1 MFPQHPGEKQGIIC
15 QSFINRF
22 LHISS
27 KIDGHGGI
35 TVFLIQDKIVLS
47 MAGLRFL
54 SASIEFTAAMLML
67 MYGRVETA
75 FKINALLAL
84 VGPTILITVTTL
96 GLIGLAGKINGSG
109 MVIVILGVALIF
121 IGINKI

>member
-1 MFPQHPGEKQGIIC
+1 M
-15 QSFINRF
+15 
-22 LHISS
+22 L
-27 KIDGHGGI
+27 
-35 TVFLIQDKIVLS
+35 LIHDKIVLG

-75 FKINALLAL
+75 FKINALLAI
-84 VGPTILITVTTL
+84 VGPSVLLTVTTL
-96 GLIGLAGKINGSG
+96 GLIGLAGKVAPSG
-109 MVIVILGVALIF
+109 MLIIILGVILIF

>member
-1 MFPQHPGEKQGIIC
+1 M
-15 QSFINRF
+15 
-22 LHISS
+22 
-27 KIDGHGGI
+27 
-35 TVFLIQDKIVLS
+35 LIHDKIVLG

-75 FKINALLAL
+75 FKINALLAI
-84 VGPTILITVTTL
+84 VGPSVLLTVTTL
-96 GLIGLAGKINGSG
+96 GLIGLAGKVAPSG
-109 MVIVILGVALIF
+109 MLIIILGVILIF